1 MDNLKIATAQFEHKS
16 ANKAYNLAIIERL
29 AQEAA
34 AQGAEVIAFH
44 ECSVKKLCATLEADP
59 QTICFEPGDPDEKEA
74 DQLQKVPAT
83 ESTDNASIRRDASR
97 AIKYINFSS
106 LTVLLLPFSNLIST
120 AVFFFIFKKK
130 LNHAIN
136 GVTAL
141 KILSFQIIWSIAT
154 ILLMIAV
161 PLFIFLFPT
170 IPASM
175 LDIPTFIWVYWFM
188 LSFQL
193 ITTLVISFH
202 LNKTDNPI
210 HFIPNIL

>member
-1 MDNLKIATAQFEHKS
+1 MRKNLTQIRNEKRFSQQEL
-16 ANKAYNLAIIERL
+16 ANLSGISIRTIQRIEKN
-29 AQEAA
+29 ESK
-34 AQGAEVIAFH
+34 GSPYVI
-44 ECSVKKLCATLEADP
+44 KKLCATLEADP

-136 GVTAL
+136 RVTAL

-210 HFIPNIL
+210 QFIPNIL